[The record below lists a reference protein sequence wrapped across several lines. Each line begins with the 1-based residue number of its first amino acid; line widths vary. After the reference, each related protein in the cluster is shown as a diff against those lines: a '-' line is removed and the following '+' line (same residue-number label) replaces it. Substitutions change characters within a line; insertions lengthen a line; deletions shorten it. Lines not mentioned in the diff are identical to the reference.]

1 MGLVEDM
8 MNGFMNNRNKKEQE
22 NNTNQYSSTQN
33 TAIVGTSFSGSSKI
47 SEEDALSISSV
58 ASATELITAT
68 IARLPVKLYKQGEK
82 GEYVSIEDSRTF
94 LLNNEPN
101 HLQTAIT
108 LKKRI
113 ILDYLLHG
121 NSYVYPEWQRNEL
134 LAIHH
139 IPARNV
145 SVEKYVNKNLPFVV
159 NGVIKVTGADATM
172 VDFMPDDLM
181 IILKNSDDGLQS
193 MGVLDLNSELLNLAL
208 NQQEYSSSLL
218 ENGSLPMAILT
229 TPSKLSDKAMERIT
243 KSWRSAYQGKK
254 NAGKTVVL
262 EEGMDYKPV
271 SLNPNELDLSTSK
284 NSTLSD
290 IARIFGIPES
300 MLNADANKY
309 NSNEQ
314 NNLHFLQYTLEPV
327 ITAFESSL
335 NKSLLLEEEKKKGY
349 SFRFDRDSIL
359 ATTESEKFA
368 TTIQAMKGGL
378 LSVNEARERHNMKQ
392 ILDDYMMWSLGNIF
406 YNKEDSKM
414 TIPNMGAIIDPND
427 PASLAAALGKDDNT
441 NKEDSQDEEDENE
454 EQDGNDE
461 DKLDKND
468 EDKLDKNDED
478 KKEDKSNEDKEIKDK
493 E

>member
-47 SEEDALSISSV
+47 SEEEALSISSV

-101 HLQTAIT
+101 HLQTAIA

-121 NSYVYPEWQRNEL
+121 NSYIYPEWQRNEL

-159 NGVIKVTGADATM
+159 NGIIKVTGADATM
-172 VDFMPDDLM
+172 VEFMPDDLM

-193 MGVLDLNSELLNLAL
+193 TGVLDLNADLLSLAL

-290 IARIFGIPES
+290 IARVFGIPES

-327 ITAFESSL
+327 ITAFESAL

-349 SFRFDRDSIL
+349 SFKFDRDSIL

-378 LSVNEARERHNMKQ
+378 LSVNEARGRHNMKQ

-427 PASLAAALGKDDNT
+427 PESLASALGKEGQGKTSSDDT
-441 NKEDSQDEEDENE
+441 NQVDNENDESDENDVSDSE
-454 EQDGNDE
+454 DDE
-461 DKLDKND
+461 K
-468 EDKLDKNDED
+468 
-478 KKEDKSNEDKEIKDK
+478 DKSNKDKDIKD
-493 E
+493 EE

>member
-47 SEEDALSISSV
+47 SEEEALSISSV

-121 NSYVYPEWQRNEL
+121 NSYIYPEWQRNEL

-159 NGVIKVTGADATM
+159 DGVVKVTGADATM
-172 VDFMPDDLM
+172 VEFLPDDLM
-181 IILKNSDDGLQS
+181 IILKNSEDGLQS
-193 MGVLDLNSELLNLAL
+193 TGVLDLNADLLSLAL

-290 IARIFGIPES
+290 IARVFGIPES

-327 ITAFESSL
+327 ITAFESAL

-349 SFRFDRDSIL
+349 SFKFDRDSIL

-378 LSVNEARERHNMKQ
+378 LSVNEARGRHNMKQ
-392 ILDDYMMWSLGNIF
+392 ISDDYMMWSLGNIF
-406 YNKEDSKM
+406 YNKDDSKM

-427 PASLAAALGKDDNT
+427 PESLASALGKEGQAESSTDDS
-441 NKEDSQDEEDENE
+441 KEEDDSKETDDENDVSDSE
-454 EQDGNDE
+454 DDE
-461 DKLDKND
+461 K
-468 EDKLDKNDED
+468 
-478 KKEDKSNEDKEIKDK
+478 DKSNKDKDIKD
-493 E
+493 EE

>member
-58 ASATELITAT
+58 ASATELITST

-121 NSYVYPEWQRNEL
+121 NSYIYPEWQRNEL

-145 SVEKYVNKNLPFVV
+145 SVEKYVNKNLPFVID
-159 NGVIKVTGADATM
+159 GVVKVTGADATM
-172 VDFMPDDLM
+172 VEFLPDDLM
-181 IILKNSDDGLQS
+181 IILKNSEDGLQS
-193 MGVLDLNSELLNLAL
+193 TGVLDLNADLLSLAL

-290 IARIFGIPES
+290 IARVFGIPES

-327 ITAFESSL
+327 ITAFESAL

-349 SFRFDRDSIL
+349 SFKFDRDSIL
-359 ATTESEKFA
+359 ATTEAEKFA

-378 LSVNEARERHNMKQ
+378 LSVNEARGRHNMKQ

-406 YNKEDSKM
+406 YNKDDSKM

-427 PASLAAALGKDDNT
+427 PASLASALGKEGQEKTSPNDS
-441 NKEDSQDEEDENE
+441 KQEDSENDVSDSEDDENNKSNKDEDIKDEE
-454 EQDGNDE
+454 
-461 DKLDKND
+461 
-468 EDKLDKNDED
+468 
-478 KKEDKSNEDKEIKDK
+478 
-493 E
+493 

>member
-47 SEEDALSISSV
+47 SEEEALSISSV

-468 EDKLDKNDED
+468 EDK
-478 KKEDKSNEDKEIKDK
+478 KEDKSNEDKEIKDK

>member
-1 MGLVEDM
+1 
-8 MNGFMNNRNKKEQE
+8 
-22 NNTNQYSSTQN
+22 
-33 TAIVGTSFSGSSKI
+33 
-47 SEEDALSISSV
+47 SISSV

-243 KSWRSAYQGKK
+243 KSWRSAYQGRK

-349 SFRFDRDSIL
+349 SFKFDRDSIL
-359 ATTESEKFA
+359 ATTESEKFS

-378 LSVNEARERHNMKQ
+378 LSVNEARGRHNMKQ

-406 YNKEDSKM
+406 YNKDDSKM

-427 PASLAAALGKDDNT
+427 PESLASALGKEGQEKTSSNDT
-441 NKEDSQDEEDENE
+441 NQVDDENDE
-454 EQDGNDE
+454 SDENDE
-461 DKLDKND
+461 
-468 EDKLDKNDED
+468 
-478 KKEDKSNEDKEIKDK
+478 IGRAHV
-493 E
+493 

>member
-349 SFRFDRDSIL
+349 SFKFDRDSIL
-359 ATTESEKFA
+359 ATTESEKFS

-378 LSVNEARERHNMKQ
+378 LSVNEARGRHNMKQ
-392 ILDDYMMWSLGNIF
+392 ISDDYMMWSLGNIF
-406 YNKEDSKM
+406 YNKDDSKM

-468 EDKLDKNDED
+468 EDK
-478 KKEDKSNEDKEIKDK
+478 KEDKSNENKEIKDK

>member
-1 MGLVEDM
+1 MGLIEDVM
-8 MNGFMNNRNKKEQE
+8 SGFMNDRNKKTQSKDV
-22 NNTNQYSSTQN
+22 TSTSGYTQN
-33 TAIVGTSFSGSSKI
+33 TAIVGTSFGGSSNI
-47 SEEDALSISSV
+47 SEEEALSISSV
-58 ASATELITAT
+58 AAATDLITST

-121 NSYVYPEWQRNEL
+121 NSYIYPEWQRNDL
-134 LAIHH
+134 MAIHH

-145 SVEKYVNKNLPFVV
+145 NVEKYVNKNLPFVV
-159 NGVIKVTGADATM
+159 NGVIKVVGADASM
-172 VDFMPDDLM
+172 VEFLPDDLM
-181 IILKNSDDGLQS
+181 IILKNSEDGLQS
-193 MGVLDLNSELLNLAL
+193 SGVLDLNSELLNLAL

-218 ENGSLPMAILT
+218 ENGSLPMAILS

-243 KSWRSAYQGKK
+243 KSWRSAYQGGK

-262 EEGMDYKPV
+262 EDGMDYKPV

-290 IARIFGIPES
+290 IARVFGIPES

-327 ITAFESSL
+327 ITAFESAL

-359 ATTESEKFA
+359 ATTEAEKFA

-406 YNKEDSKM
+406 YNKDDSKM

-427 PASLAAALGKDDNT
+427 PASLASALGKEEQEKTSPDDSNQ
-441 NKEDSQDEEDENE
+441 EDDEN
-454 EQDGNDE
+454 DVSDSE
-461 DKLDKND
+461 DDD
-468 EDKLDKNDED
+468 S
-478 KKEDKSNEDKEIKDK
+478 DKSNEDEDIKD

>member
-121 NSYVYPEWQRNEL
+121 NSYIYPEWQRNEL

-159 NGVIKVTGADATM
+159 NGIIKVTGADATM
-172 VDFMPDDLM
+172 VEFMPDDLM

-349 SFRFDRDSIL
+349 SFKFDRDSIL
-359 ATTESEKFA
+359 ATTESEKFS

-378 LSVNEARERHNMKQ
+378 LSVNEARGRHNMKQ

-406 YNKEDSKM
+406 YNKDDSKM

-427 PASLAAALGKDDNT
+427 PESLASALGKEGQEKTSSDDT
-441 NKEDSQDEEDENE
+441 NQVDDENDE
-454 EQDGNDE
+454 SDENDVSDSE
-461 DKLDKND
+461 DD
-468 EDKLDKNDED
+468 EK
-478 KKEDKSNEDKEIKDK
+478 DKSNKDKDIKD
-493 E
+493 EE

>member
-82 GEYVSIEDSRTF
+82 GEYISIEDSRTF

-121 NSYVYPEWQRNEL
+121 NSYIYPEWQRNEL

-159 NGVIKVTGADATM
+159 DGIVKVTGADATM
-172 VDFMPDDLM
+172 VEFLPDDLM
-181 IILKNSDDGLQS
+181 IILKNSEDGLQS
-193 MGVLDLNSELLNLAL
+193 TGVLDLNADLLSLAL

-290 IARIFGIPES
+290 IARVFGIPES

-327 ITAFESSL
+327 ITAFESAL

-349 SFRFDRDSIL
+349 SFKFDRDSIL
-359 ATTESEKFA
+359 ATTEAEKFA

-378 LSVNEARERHNMKQ
+378 LSVNEARGRHNMKE

-406 YNKEDSKM
+406 YNKDDSKM

-427 PASLAAALGKDDNT
+427 PASLASALGKEGQEEASPDDS
-441 NKEDSQDEEDENE
+441 KQEDDENDVSDSE
-454 EQDGNDE
+454 DDE
-461 DKLDKND
+461 N
-468 EDKLDKNDED
+468 
-478 KKEDKSNEDKEIKDK
+478 DKSNKDKDIKD
-493 E
+493 EE

>member
-1 MGLVEDM
+1 MGLIEDVM
-8 MNGFMNNRNKKEQE
+8 SGFMNDRNKKTQ
-22 NNTNQYSSTQN
+22 NKDVTSTSGYNQN
-33 TAIVGTSFSGSSKI
+33 TAIVGTSFGGSSKI
-47 SEEDALSISSV
+47 SEEEALSISSV
-58 ASATELITAT
+58 AAATDLITST

-121 NSYVYPEWQRNEL
+121 NSYIYPEWQRNDL
-134 LAIHH
+134 MAIHH
-139 IPARNV
+139 IPARNIN
-145 SVEKYVNKNLPFVV
+145 VEKYVNKNLPFVV
-159 NGVIKVTGADATM
+159 NGVIKVVGADASM
-172 VDFMPDDLM
+172 VEFLPDDLM
-181 IILKNSDDGLQS
+181 IILKNSEDGLQS
-193 MGVLDLNSELLNLAL
+193 SGVLDLNSELLNLAL

-218 ENGSLPMAILT
+218 ENGSLPMAILS

-243 KSWRSAYQGKK
+243 KSWRSAYQGGK

-262 EEGMDYKPV
+262 EDGMDYKPV

-290 IARIFGIPES
+290 IARVFGIPES

-327 ITAFESSL
+327 ITAFESAL

-359 ATTESEKFA
+359 ATTEAEKFA

-406 YNKEDSKM
+406 YNKDDSKM

-427 PASLAAALGKDDNT
+427 PASLASALGKEEQEKTSPDDSNQ
-441 NKEDSQDEEDENE
+441 EDDEN
-454 EQDGNDE
+454 DVSDSE
-461 DKLDKND
+461 DDD
-468 EDKLDKNDED
+468 S
-478 KKEDKSNEDKEIKDK
+478 DKSNEDEDIKD

>member
-1 MGLVEDM
+1 MGLIEDVM
-8 MNGFMNNRNKKEQE
+8 SGFMNDKNKKTQSKD
-22 NNTNQYSSTQN
+22 TTSTSGYNQN

-58 ASATELITAT
+58 SAATDLITST

-121 NSYVYPEWQRNEL
+121 NSYIYPEWQRNDL
-134 LAIHH
+134 MAIHH
-139 IPARNV
+139 IPARNIN
-145 SVEKYVNKNLPFVV
+145 VEKYVNKNLPFVV
-159 NGVIKVTGADATM
+159 NGVVKVVGADGSM
-172 VDFMPDDLM
+172 VEFLPDDLM
-181 IILKNSDDGLQS
+181 IILKNSEDGLQS
-193 MGVLDLNSELLNLAL
+193 TGVLDLNAELLNLAL

-218 ENGSLPMAILT
+218 ENGSLPMAILS

-243 KSWRSAYQGKK
+243 KSWRSAYQGGK

-262 EEGMDYKPV
+262 EDGMDYKPV

-290 IARIFGIPES
+290 IARVFGIPES

-327 ITAFESSL
+327 ITAFESAL

-359 ATTESEKFA
+359 ATTEAEKFA

-406 YNKEDSKM
+406 YNKDDSKM

-427 PASLAAALGKDDNT
+427 PASLASALGKEEQEKTSPDDSNQ
-441 NKEDSQDEEDENE
+441 EDDEN
-454 EQDGNDE
+454 DVSDSE
-461 DKLDKND
+461 DDD
-468 EDKLDKNDED
+468 S
-478 KKEDKSNEDKEIKDK
+478 DKSNEDEDIKD

>member
-8 MNGFMNNRNKKEQE
+8 MNGFMNNRNKKVQE

-58 ASATELITAT
+58 ASATELITST
-68 IARLPVKLYKQGEK
+68 IARLPIKLYKQGEK
-82 GEYVSIEDSRTF
+82 GEFVSIDDNRTF

-101 HLQTAIT
+101 HLQTAIA

-134 LAIHH
+134 IAIHH

-145 SVEKYVNKNLPFVV
+145 SVEKYADKNLPFVI
-159 NGVIKVTGADATM
+159 NGIVKVTGADATM
-172 VDFMPDDLM
+172 VDFLPDDLM
-181 IILKNSDDGLQS
+181 IILKNSENGLQS
-193 MGVLDLNSELLNLAL
+193 MGVLDLNADLLNLAL

-327 ITAFESSL
+327 ITAFESAL

-359 ATTESEKFA
+359 ATTEAEKFA

-414 TIPNMGAIIDPND
+414 TIPNMGEIGR
-427 PASLAAALGKDDNT
+427 ASCR
-441 NKEDSQDEEDENE
+441 ERV
-454 EQDGNDE
+454 
-461 DKLDKND
+461 
-468 EDKLDKNDED
+468 
-478 KKEDKSNEDKEIKDK
+478 
-493 E
+493 

>member
-468 EDKLDKNDED
+468 EDK
-478 KKEDKSNEDKEIKDK
+478 KEDKSNEDKEIKDK

>member
-8 MNGFMNNRNKKEQE
+8 MNGFMNNRNKKVQE

-47 SEEDALSISSV
+47 SEEEALSISSV

-121 NSYVYPEWQRNEL
+121 NSYIYPEWQRNEL

-159 NGVIKVTGADATM
+159 DGIVKVTGADATM
-172 VDFMPDDLM
+172 VEFLPDDLM
-181 IILKNSDDGLQS
+181 IILKNSEDGLQS
-193 MGVLDLNSELLNLAL
+193 TGVLDLNADLLSLAL

-290 IARIFGIPES
+290 IARVFGIPES

-327 ITAFESSL
+327 ITAFESAL

-349 SFRFDRDSIL
+349 SFKFDRDSIL
-359 ATTESEKFA
+359 ATTEAEKFA

-378 LSVNEARERHNMKQ
+378 LSVNEARGRHNMKE

-406 YNKEDSKM
+406 YNKDDSKM

-427 PASLAAALGKDDNT
+427 PASLASALGKEGQAESSTDDSE
-441 NKEDSQDEEDENE
+441 KEDDSKETDDENDVSDSE
-454 EQDGNDE
+454 DDE
-461 DKLDKND
+461 K
-468 EDKLDKNDED
+468 
-478 KKEDKSNEDKEIKDK
+478 DKSNKDKDIKD
-493 E
+493 EE

>member
-1 MGLVEDM
+1 MGLIEDVM
-8 MNGFMNNRNKKEQE
+8 SGFMNDRNKKTQ
-22 NNTNQYSSTQN
+22 NKDVTSTSGYNQN
-33 TAIVGTSFSGSSKI
+33 TAIVGTSFGGSSKI
-47 SEEDALSISSV
+47 SEEEALSISSV
-58 ASATELITAT
+58 AAATDLITST

-82 GEYVSIEDSRTF
+82 GEYVNIEDSRTF

-121 NSYVYPEWQRNEL
+121 NSYIYPEWQRNDL
-134 LAIHH
+134 MAIHH

-145 SVEKYVNKNLPFVV
+145 NVEKYVNKNLPFVV
-159 NGVIKVTGADATM
+159 NGVIKVVGADASM
-172 VDFMPDDLM
+172 VEFLPDDLM
-181 IILKNSDDGLQS
+181 IILKNSEDGLQS
-193 MGVLDLNSELLNLAL
+193 SGVLDLNSELLNLAL

-218 ENGSLPMAILT
+218 ENGSLPMAILS

-243 KSWRSAYQGKK
+243 KSWRSAYQGGK

-262 EEGMDYKPV
+262 EDGMDYKPV

-290 IARIFGIPES
+290 IARVFGIPES

-327 ITAFESSL
+327 ITAFESAL

-359 ATTESEKFA
+359 ATTEAEKFA

-406 YNKEDSKM
+406 YNKDDSKM

-427 PASLAAALGKDDNT
+427 PASLASALGKEEQEKTSPDDSNQ
-441 NKEDSQDEEDENE
+441 EDDEN
-454 EQDGNDE
+454 DVSDSE
-461 DKLDKND
+461 DDD
-468 EDKLDKNDED
+468 S
-478 KKEDKSNEDKEIKDK
+478 DKSNEDEDIKD

>member
-8 MNGFMNNRNKKEQE
+8 MNGFMSDRNKKAQKNESPSPQ
-22 NNTNQYSSTQN
+22 NSTQN
-33 TAIVGTSFSGSSKI
+33 TAIIGTTFGGSSKI

-58 ASATELITAT
+58 AAATDLITST
-68 IARLPVKLYKQGEK
+68 IARLPIKLYKKGEK
-82 GEYVSIEDSRTF
+82 GEYISIDDSRTF

-121 NSYVYPEWQRNEL
+121 NSYIYPEWQRNDL
-134 LAIHH
+134 IAIHH

-145 SVEKYVNKNLPFVV
+145 NIEKYVNKQLPFVI
-159 NGVIKVTGADATM
+159 NGVIKIVGADASM
-172 VDFMPDDLM
+172 VEFLPDDLM
-181 IILKNSDDGLQS
+181 IVLKNSEDGLQS
-193 MGVLDLNSELLNLAL
+193 MGVLDLNAQLLQLAL

-218 ENGSLPMAILT
+218 ENGSLPLAILT
-229 TPSKLSDKAMERIT
+229 TPSKLSEKAMERIT
-243 KSWRSAYQGKK
+243 KSWRSAYQGQK

-262 EEGMDYKPV
+262 EEGMEYKPV

-327 ITAFESSL
+327 ITAFESAL
-335 NKSLLLEEEKKKGY
+335 NKSLLLEDEKNSGY
-349 SFRFDRDSIL
+349 SFKFDRDSIL
-359 ATTESEKFA
+359 ATTEAEKFA

-378 LSVNEARERHNMKQ
+378 LSVNEARGRHNMKQ
-392 ILDDYMMWSLGNIF
+392 ISDDYMMWSLGNIF
-406 YNKEDSKM
+406 YNKDDSKM

-427 PASLAAALGKDDNT
+427 PDSLASALGKDEKDASS
-441 NKEDSQDEEDENE
+441 KEDLDE
-454 EQDGNDE
+454 
-461 DKLDKND
+461 KS
-468 EDKLDKNDED
+468 
-478 KKEDKSNEDKEIKDK
+478 KKEVEDMVNDSKPDDEKDKSNKDKDIKDK
-493 E
+493 K

>member
-349 SFRFDRDSIL
+349 SFKFDRDSIL

-378 LSVNEARERHNMKQ
+378 LSVNEARGRHNMKQ

-406 YNKEDSKM
+406 YNKDDSKM

-427 PASLAAALGKDDNT
+427 PESLASALGKEGQEKTSSDDT
-441 NKEDSQDEEDENE
+441 NQVDDENDE
-454 EQDGNDE
+454 SDENDVSDSE
-461 DKLDKND
+461 DD
-468 EDKLDKNDED
+468 EK
-478 KKEDKSNEDKEIKDK
+478 DKSNKDKDIKD
-493 E
+493 EE

>member
-82 GEYVSIEDSRTF
+82 GEYISIEDSRTF

-121 NSYVYPEWQRNEL
+121 NSYIYPEWQRNEL

-159 NGVIKVTGADATM
+159 NGIIKVTGADATM
-172 VDFMPDDLM
+172 VEFMPDDLM

-193 MGVLDLNSELLNLAL
+193 TGVLDLNADLLSLAL

-290 IARIFGIPES
+290 IARVFGIPES

-327 ITAFESSL
+327 ITAFESAL

-349 SFRFDRDSIL
+349 SFKFDRDSIL

-378 LSVNEARERHNMKQ
+378 LSVNEARGRHNMKQ

-406 YNKEDSKM
+406 YNKDDSKM

-427 PASLAAALGKDDNT
+427 PASLASALGKEGQAESSP
-441 NKEDSQDEEDENE
+441 EDSKQEDDENDVSDSE
-454 EQDGNDE
+454 DDE
-461 DKLDKND
+461 N
-468 EDKLDKNDED
+468 
-478 KKEDKSNEDKEIKDK
+478 DKSNKDKDIKD
-493 E
+493 EE

>member
-1 MGLVEDM
+1 MGLIEDVM
-8 MNGFMNNRNKKEQE
+8 SGFMNDRNKKTQ
-22 NNTNQYSSTQN
+22 NKDVTSTSGYNQN

-47 SEEDALSISSV
+47 SEEEALSISSV
-58 ASATELITAT
+58 AAATDLITST

-121 NSYVYPEWQRNEL
+121 NSYIYPEWQRNDL
-134 LAIHH
+134 IAIHH

-145 SVEKYVNKNLPFVV
+145 NVEKYVNKNLPFVV
-159 NGVIKVTGADATM
+159 NGVIKVVGADGSM
-172 VDFMPDDLM
+172 VDFLPDDLM
-181 IILKNSDDGLQS
+181 IILKNSEDGLQS
-193 MGVLDLNSELLNLAL
+193 SGVLDLNSELLNLAL

-218 ENGSLPMAILT
+218 ENGSLPMAILS

-243 KSWRSAYQGKK
+243 KSWRSAYQGGK

-262 EEGMDYKPV
+262 EDGMDYKPV

-290 IARIFGIPES
+290 IARVFGIPES

-327 ITAFESSL
+327 ITAFESAL

-359 ATTESEKFA
+359 ATTEAEKFA

-427 PASLAAALGKDDNT
+427 PASLASALGKDNNT

-468 EDKLDKNDED
+468 EDK
-478 KKEDKSNEDKEIKDK
+478 KEDKSNEDKEIKDK

>member
-427 PASLAAALGKDDNT
+427 PASLASALGKDNST

-468 EDKLDKNDED
+468 EDK
-478 KKEDKSNEDKEIKDK
+478 KEDKSNEDKEIKDK

>member
-1 MGLVEDM
+1 MGLIEDVM
-8 MNGFMNNRNKKEQE
+8 SGFMNDRNKKTQ
-22 NNTNQYSSTQN
+22 NKDVTSTSGYNQN

-47 SEEDALSISSV
+47 SEEEALSISSV
-58 ASATELITAT
+58 AAATDLITST

-121 NSYVYPEWQRNEL
+121 NSYIYPEWQRNDL
-134 LAIHH
+134 IAIHH

-145 SVEKYVNKNLPFVV
+145 NVEKYVNKNLPFVV
-159 NGVIKVTGADATM
+159 NGVIKVVGADGSM
-172 VDFMPDDLM
+172 VEFLPDDLM
-181 IILKNSDDGLQS
+181 IILKNSEDGLQS
-193 MGVLDLNSELLNLAL
+193 SGVLDLNSELLNLAL

-218 ENGSLPMAILT
+218 ENGSLPMAILS
-229 TPSKLSDKAMERIT
+229 TPSKLSEKAMDRILR
-243 KSWRSAYQGKK
+243 SWKSAYQGSK

-262 EEGMDYKPV
+262 EDGMDYKPV

-327 ITAFESSL
+327 ITAFESAL

-349 SFRFDRDSIL
+349 SFKFDRDSIL

-468 EDKLDKNDED
+468 EDK
-478 KKEDKSNEDKEIKDK
+478 KEDKSNEDKEIKDK

>member
-1 MGLVEDM
+1 MGLIEDVM
-8 MNGFMNNRNKKEQE
+8 SGFMNDRNKKTQ
-22 NNTNQYSSTQN
+22 TKDVASTSGYNQN

-58 ASATELITAT
+58 SAATDLITST

-121 NSYVYPEWQRNEL
+121 NSYIYPEWQRNDL
-134 LAIHH
+134 MAIHH
-139 IPARNV
+139 IPARNIN
-145 SVEKYVNKNLPFVV
+145 VEKYVNKNLPFVV
-159 NGVIKVTGADATM
+159 NGVVKVVGADGSM
-172 VDFMPDDLM
+172 VEFLPDDLM
-181 IILKNSDDGLQS
+181 IILKNSEDGLQS
-193 MGVLDLNSELLNLAL
+193 TGVLDLNAELLNLAL

-218 ENGSLPMAILT
+218 ENGSLPMAILS

-243 KSWRSAYQGKK
+243 KSWRSAYQGGK

-262 EEGMDYKPV
+262 EDGMDYKPV

-290 IARIFGIPES
+290 IARVFGIPES

-327 ITAFESSL
+327 ITAFESAL

-359 ATTESEKFA
+359 ATTEAEKFT

-406 YNKEDSKM
+406 YNKDDSKM

-427 PASLAAALGKDDNT
+427 PDSLASALGKEEQEKSSPDDSNQ
-441 NKEDSQDEEDENE
+441 EDDEN
-454 EQDGNDE
+454 DVSDSKDNDS
-461 DKLDKND
+461 
-468 EDKLDKNDED
+468 
-478 KKEDKSNEDKEIKDK
+478 DKSNKDKDIKD

>member
-47 SEEDALSISSV
+47 SEEEALSISSV

-349 SFRFDRDSIL
+349 SFKFDRDSIL
-359 ATTESEKFA
+359 ATTESEKFS

-378 LSVNEARERHNMKQ
+378 LSVNEARGRHNMKQ

-406 YNKEDSKM
+406 YNKDDSKM

-427 PASLAAALGKDDNT
+427 PESLASALGKEGQEKTSSDDT
-441 NKEDSQDEEDENE
+441 NQVDDENDE
-454 EQDGNDE
+454 SDENDVSDSE
-461 DKLDKND
+461 DD
-468 EDKLDKNDED
+468 EK
-478 KKEDKSNEDKEIKDK
+478 DKSNKDKDIKD
-493 E
+493 EE

>member
-47 SEEDALSISSV
+47 SEEEALSISSV

-82 GEYVSIEDSRTF
+82 GEYVSVEDSRTF

-349 SFRFDRDSIL
+349 SFKFDRDSIL
-359 ATTESEKFA
+359 ATTESEKFS

-378 LSVNEARERHNMKQ
+378 LSVNEARGRHNMKQ

-427 PASLAAALGKDDNT
+427 PESLASALGKEGQGKTSSDDT
-441 NKEDSQDEEDENE
+441 NQVDNENDESDENDVSDSE
-454 EQDGNDE
+454 DDE
-461 DKLDKND
+461 K
-468 EDKLDKNDED
+468 
-478 KKEDKSNEDKEIKDK
+478 DKSNKDKDIKD
-493 E
+493 EE

>member
-8 MNGFMNNRNKKEQE
+8 MNGFMNNRNKKVQE

-47 SEEDALSISSV
+47 SEEEALSISSV

-121 NSYVYPEWQRNEL
+121 NSYIYPEWQRNEL

-159 NGVIKVTGADATM
+159 NGVIKVTCADATM

-349 SFRFDRDSIL
+349 SFKFDRDSIL
-359 ATTESEKFA
+359 ATTESEKFS

-378 LSVNEARERHNMKQ
+378 LSVNEARGRHNMKQ

-406 YNKEDSKM
+406 YNKDDSKM

-427 PASLAAALGKDDNT
+427 PESLASALGKEGQEKTSPDNS
-441 NKEDSQDEEDENE
+441 NQEDDEN
-454 EQDGNDE
+454 DVSDSE
-461 DKLDKND
+461 DDD
-468 EDKLDKNDED
+468 S
-478 KKEDKSNEDKEIKDK
+478 DKSNEDEDIKD

>member
-82 GEYVSIEDSRTF
+82 GEYVSVEDSRTF

-121 NSYVYPEWQRNEL
+121 NSYIYPEWQRNEL

-159 NGVIKVTGADATM
+159 DGVVKVTGADATM
-172 VDFMPDDLM
+172 VEFLPDDLM
-181 IILKNSDDGLQS
+181 IILKNSEDGLQS
-193 MGVLDLNSELLNLAL
+193 TGVLDLNADLLSLAL

-290 IARIFGIPES
+290 IARVFGIPES

-327 ITAFESSL
+327 ITAFESAL

-349 SFRFDRDSIL
+349 SFKFDRDSIL

-378 LSVNEARERHNMKQ
+378 LSVNEARGRHNMKQ

-406 YNKEDSKM
+406 YNKDDSKM

-427 PASLAAALGKDDNT
+427 PASLASALGKEGQEESSPDDS
-441 NKEDSQDEEDENE
+441 KQEDDENDVSDSE
-454 EQDGNDE
+454 DDE
-461 DKLDKND
+461 N
-468 EDKLDKNDED
+468 
-478 KKEDKSNEDKEIKDK
+478 DKSNKDKDIKD
-493 E
+493 EE

>member
-1 MGLVEDM
+1 MGLIEDVM
-8 MNGFMNNRNKKEQE
+8 SGFMNDKNKKTQSKDA
-22 NNTNQYSSTQN
+22 TNASGYNQN

-58 ASATELITAT
+58 SAATDLITST
-68 IARLPVKLYKQGEK
+68 IARLPVKLYKQGDK

-121 NSYVYPEWQRNEL
+121 NSYIYPEWQRNDL
-134 LAIHH
+134 MAIHH
-139 IPARNV
+139 IPARNIN
-145 SVEKYVNKNLPFVV
+145 VEKYVNKNLPFVV
-159 NGVIKVTGADATM
+159 NGVVKVVGADGSM
-172 VDFMPDDLM
+172 VEFLPDDLM
-181 IILKNSDDGLQS
+181 IILKNSEDGLQS
-193 MGVLDLNSELLNLAL
+193 TGVLDLNAELLNLAL

-218 ENGSLPMAILT
+218 ENGSLPMAILS

-243 KSWRSAYQGKK
+243 KSWRSAYQGGK

-262 EEGMDYKPV
+262 EDGMDYKPV

-290 IARIFGIPES
+290 IARVFGIPES

-327 ITAFESSL
+327 ITAFESAL

-359 ATTESEKFA
+359 ATTEAEKFT

-406 YNKEDSKM
+406 YNKDDSKM

-427 PASLAAALGKDDNT
+427 PDSLASALGKEEQEKSSPDDSNQ
-441 NKEDSQDEEDENE
+441 EDDEN
-454 EQDGNDE
+454 DVSDSKDNDS
-461 DKLDKND
+461 
-468 EDKLDKNDED
+468 
-478 KKEDKSNEDKEIKDK
+478 DKSNEDEDIKN

>member
-1 MGLVEDM
+1 MGLIEDVM
-8 MNGFMNNRNKKEQE
+8 SGFMNDRNKKTQ
-22 NNTNQYSSTQN
+22 TKDVTSTSGYNQN

-47 SEEDALSISSV
+47 SEEEALSISSV
-58 ASATELITAT
+58 AAATDLITST

-121 NSYVYPEWQRNEL
+121 NSYIYPEWQRNDL
-134 LAIHH
+134 IAIHH

-145 SVEKYVNKNLPFVV
+145 NVEKYVNKNLPFVV
-159 NGVIKVTGADATM
+159 NGVIKVVGADGSM
-172 VDFMPDDLM
+172 VDFLPDDLM
-181 IILKNSDDGLQS
+181 IILKNSEDGLQS
-193 MGVLDLNSELLNLAL
+193 SGVLDLNSELLNLAL

-218 ENGSLPMAILT
+218 ENGSLPMAILS

-243 KSWRSAYQGKK
+243 KSWRSAYQGGK

-262 EEGMDYKPV
+262 EDGMDYKPV

-349 SFRFDRDSIL
+349 SFKFDRDSIL

-427 PASLAAALGKDDNT
+427 PESLAAALGKDDNT

-468 EDKLDKNDED
+468 EDK
-478 KKEDKSNEDKEIKDK
+478 KEDKSNEDKEIKDK

>member
-327 ITAFESSL
+327 ITAFESAL

-349 SFRFDRDSIL
+349 SFKFDRDSIL

-378 LSVNEARERHNMKQ
+378 LSVNEARGRHNMKQ

-427 PASLAAALGKDDNT
+427 PESLASALGKEGQGKTSSDDT
-441 NKEDSQDEEDENE
+441 NQVDNENDESDENDASDSE
-454 EQDGNDE
+454 DDE
-461 DKLDKND
+461 K
-468 EDKLDKNDED
+468 
-478 KKEDKSNEDKEIKDK
+478 DKSNKDKDIKD
-493 E
+493 EE

>member
-82 GEYVSIEDSRTF
+82 GEYISIEDSRTF

-121 NSYVYPEWQRNEL
+121 NSYIYPEWQRNEL

-159 NGVIKVTGADATM
+159 DGVVKVTGADATM
-172 VDFMPDDLM
+172 VEFLPDDLM
-181 IILKNSDDGLQS
+181 IILKNSEDGLQS
-193 MGVLDLNSELLNLAL
+193 TGVLDLNADLLSLAL

-290 IARIFGIPES
+290 IARVFGIPES

-327 ITAFESSL
+327 ITAFESAL

-349 SFRFDRDSIL
+349 SFKFDRDSIL

-378 LSVNEARERHNMKQ
+378 LSVNEARGRHNMKQ
-392 ILDDYMMWSLGNIF
+392 ISDDYMMWSLGNIF
-406 YNKEDSKM
+406 YNKDDSKM

-427 PASLAAALGKDDNT
+427 PESLASALGKEGQAESSPDDS
-441 NKEDSQDEEDENE
+441 KQEDDENDVSDSE
-454 EQDGNDE
+454 DDE
-461 DKLDKND
+461 N
-468 EDKLDKNDED
+468 
-478 KKEDKSNEDKEIKDK
+478 DKSNKDKDIKD
-493 E
+493 EE

>member
-47 SEEDALSISSV
+47 SEEEALSISSV

-121 NSYVYPEWQRNEL
+121 NSYIYPEWQRNEL

-159 NGVIKVTGADATM
+159 DGVVKVTGADATM
-172 VDFMPDDLM
+172 VEFLPDDLM
-181 IILKNSDDGLQS
+181 IILKNSEDGLQS
-193 MGVLDLNSELLNLAL
+193 TGVLDLNADLLSLAL

-290 IARIFGIPES
+290 IARVFGIPES

-327 ITAFESSL
+327 ITAFESAL

-349 SFRFDRDSIL
+349 SFKFDRDSIL
-359 ATTESEKFA
+359 ATTEAEKFA

-378 LSVNEARERHNMKQ
+378 LSVNEARGRHNMKQ

-406 YNKEDSKM
+406 YNKDDSKM

-427 PASLAAALGKDDNT
+427 PASLASALGKEGQEEASPDDS
-441 NKEDSQDEEDENE
+441 KQEDDENDVSDSE
-454 EQDGNDE
+454 DDE
-461 DKLDKND
+461 N
-468 EDKLDKNDED
+468 
-478 KKEDKSNEDKEIKDK
+478 DKSNKDKDIKDEK
-493 E
+493 